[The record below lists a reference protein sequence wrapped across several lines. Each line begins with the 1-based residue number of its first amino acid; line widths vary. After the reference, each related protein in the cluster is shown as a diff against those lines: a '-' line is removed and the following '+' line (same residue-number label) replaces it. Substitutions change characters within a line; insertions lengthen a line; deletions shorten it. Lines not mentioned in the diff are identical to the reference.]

1 MTQTNLFLEDKQED
15 KIKKFKEKWH
25 KSKHDVIKKMIN
37 EYIEWLKMNET
48 RRQMYLTYVAT
59 IGCFATAY
67 TIGHLVYVLDKLRVL

>member
-37 EYIEWLKMNET
+37 EYIE
-48 RRQMYLTYVAT
+48 
-59 IGCFATAY
+59 
-67 TIGHLVYVLDKLRVL
+67 